1 MHEPAHQ
8 VTALRAIYIGENCR
22 EKRTRTRQWL
32 YYNLFYY
39 KLTFKAM
46 AVVAAA
52 LGVANPDHRPTLT
65 RKKPSVQTLECAVCV
80 TLQYGLA

>member
-39 KLTFKAM
+39 KLTLKAM
-46 AVVAAA
+46 ALVAAA

-65 RKKPSVQTLECAVCV
+65 RKKPSVQL
-80 TLQYGLA
+80 